1 MSLRDIQALKSAKE
15 TYETA
20 YGADTGEDDNLAEP
34 EITAADEA
42 AAAVAPMSEPRWSQW
57 ASATG
62 QPAAAPAAEP
72 SATPMVARQTVWL
85 AAAHA

>member
-57 ASATG
+57 AAATG
-62 QPAAAPAAEP
+62 SRRRRRRPP
-72 SATPMVARQTVWL
+72 STSPMVALKTV
-85 AAAHA
+85 